1 MAEVIITMRLM
12 PESPEVNWDFVY
24 EKVNEVVKKHGGEI
38 GKKEEKPVAFGLKAL
53 EVIFVVDESSGSTE
67 ALEQEVSEIQGIES
81 VEITDVRRA
90 LG

>member
-12 PESPEVNWDFVY
+12 PESPEVNWDYVY
-24 EKVNEVVKKHGGEI
+24 EKVDETVKKHGGEI

-67 ALEQEVSEIQGIES
+67 ALEEEVSKIQGIES

>member
-1 MAEVIITMRLM
+1 MAEVIVTMRLM
-12 PESPEVNWDFVY
+12 PESPEVNWGFVF
-24 EKVNEVVKKHGGEI
+24 EKVNEVIKKHGGEV

-53 EVIFVVDESSGSTE
+53 EIIYVVDESSGSTE
-67 ALEQEVSEIQGIES
+67 ALEQEVSGIQGIES

>member
-1 MAEVIITMRLM
+1 MAEVVITMKLM
-12 PESPEVNWDFVY
+12 PESPDVNWDYVY
-24 EKVNEVVKKHGGEI
+24 EKVNEVIKKHKGEV

-53 EVIFVVDESSGSTE
+53 EIIFVVDESSGSTE